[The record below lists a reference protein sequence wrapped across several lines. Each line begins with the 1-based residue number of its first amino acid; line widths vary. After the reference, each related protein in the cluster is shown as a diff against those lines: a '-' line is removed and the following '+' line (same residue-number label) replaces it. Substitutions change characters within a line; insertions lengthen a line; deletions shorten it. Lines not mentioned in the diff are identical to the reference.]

1 MRRLVSAAAIA
12 VALTVAACKSAN
24 AGVSCYVDV
33 NAGKTITS
41 TRVSDPWSGPISIA
55 ADGMQGGLGA
65 GCDYTV
71 PGVMH
76 GLVIGVLGRYDLQDI
91 STSLD
96 AGKIS
101 SDGAWTAAARLGVR
115 VNPGTLVYGLGGMS
129 WTQISYPGALDVS
142 PRGYVYGAGIE
153 IDIGIPNLAAY
164 AEWSRTTWGKAS
176 DFDVTIKPESDAVR
190 LGVKLKLGNFDKATP

>member
-1 MRRLVSAAAIA
+1 MRRLVSAAALA
-12 VALTVAACKSAN
+12 VAMTTAAHAN
-24 AGVSCYVDV
+24 VSCYVDV
-33 NAGKTITS
+33 NAGKTITTS
-41 TRVSDPWSGPISIA
+41 RVNDDFSGPVTIA
-55 ADGMQGGLGA
+55 ADGLQGGLGA

-101 SDGAWTAAARLGVR
+101 SDGAWTAAARLGVK

-142 PRGYVYGAGIE
+142 PHGYVYGMGVE
-153 IDIGIPNLAAY
+153 IDIGIPNLSAY
-164 AEWSRTTWGKAS
+164 AEWNHTTWGKAS
-176 DFDVTIKPESDAVR
+176 DFDVTIRPESDTVR
-190 LGVKLKLGNFDKATP
+190 LGVKLKLGSFDKVTP

>member
-1 MRRLVSAAAIA
+1 MRRTISAAALA
-12 VALTVAACKSAN
+12 VALSASAVE
-24 AGVSCYVDV
+24 AGVSCYVDASV
-33 NAGKTITS
+33 GKTITS
-41 TRVSDPWSGPISIA
+41 TRVGDPFTGPVTIA
-55 ADGMQGGLGA
+55 ADGLQGGLGA

-76 GLVIGVLGRYDLQDI
+76 GLVIGILGRYDLQDI

-101 SDGAWTAAARLGVR
+101 SDGAWTAAARVGVK

-142 PRGYVYGAGIE
+142 PRGYVFGAGIE
-153 IDIGIPNLAAY
+153 IDIGIPNLALY
-164 AEWSRTTWGKAS
+164 TEWSRTQWGKAS
-176 DFDVTIKPESDAVR
+176 DFGIDIKPASDSIRV
-190 LGVKLKLGNFDKATP
+190 GFKLKMDMLGGGK

>member
-1 MRRLVSAAAIA
+1 MRRILTAAALA
-12 VALTVAACKSAN
+12 VALPTAAAANVA
-24 AGVSCYVDV
+24 CYVDASV
-33 NAGKTITS
+33 GKTTTTS
-41 TRVSDPWSGPISIA
+41 RVSDDFSGPVTIA
-55 ADGMQGGLGA
+55 ADGLQGGLGA
-65 GCDYTV
+65 GCDYTI
-71 PGVMH
+71 PGIMH

-91 STSLD
+91 NTSLD

-101 SDGAWTAAARLGVR
+101 SDGAWTAAARLGVK

-142 PRGYVYGAGIE
+142 PRGYVFGAGVE

-176 DFDVTIKPESDAVR
+176 DFDVTIRPESDTVR
-190 LGVKLKLGNFDKATP
+190 VGVKLKLGSFDNKVAP

>member
-12 VALTVAACKSAN
+12 VALTTAAQAD
-24 AGVSCYVDV
+24 VSCYLDASV
-33 NAGKTITS
+33 GKTITT
-41 TRVSDPWSGPISIA
+41 TRVGDPFSGPVTIA
-55 ADGMQGGLGA
+55 ADGLQSGLGG

-101 SDGAWTAAARLGVR
+101 SDGAWTAAARLGV
-115 VNPGTLVYGLGGMS
+115 
-129 WTQISYPGALDVS
+129 
-142 PRGYVYGAGIE
+142 
-153 IDIGIPNLAAY
+153 
-164 AEWSRTTWGKAS
+164 
-176 DFDVTIKPESDAVR
+176 
-190 LGVKLKLGNFDKATP
+190 KLKFGAPVEAK